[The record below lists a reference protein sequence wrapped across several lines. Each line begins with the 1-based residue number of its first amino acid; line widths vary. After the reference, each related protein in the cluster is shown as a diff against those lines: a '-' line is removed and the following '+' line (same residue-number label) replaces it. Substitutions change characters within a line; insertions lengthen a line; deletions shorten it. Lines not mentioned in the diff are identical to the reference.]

1 MDKGEVTIEDL
12 ARMVQEGFEDTA
24 KKIDMDARFDAV
36 DERFNV
42 METRLD
48 RIEKF
53 LLAEHQRRIERIE
66 DDVRVL
72 KDALNIK

>member
-12 ARMVQEGFEDTA
+12 ARMVQKGFEDTA
-24 KKIDMDARFDAV
+24 KKVDMDARF
-36 DERFNV
+36 NV
-42 METRLD
+42 VESRLD
-48 RIEKF
+48 RIEK
-53 LLAEHQRRIERIE
+53 LLIVEHQRRIEKLE